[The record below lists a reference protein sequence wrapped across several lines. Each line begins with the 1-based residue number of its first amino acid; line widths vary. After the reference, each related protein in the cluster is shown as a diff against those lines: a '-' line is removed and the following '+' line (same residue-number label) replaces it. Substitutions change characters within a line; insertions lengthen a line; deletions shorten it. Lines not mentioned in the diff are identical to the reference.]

1 MLLRSR
7 LVRRLLREA
16 VRLHQPQVQQ
26 DRVHQDLP
34 GDPQEGAQAPLEDR
48 GWRAG
53 DDWYLYS

>member
-16 VRLHQPQVQQ
+16 VRLHQPQIQQ

-53 DDWYLYS
+53 DDW